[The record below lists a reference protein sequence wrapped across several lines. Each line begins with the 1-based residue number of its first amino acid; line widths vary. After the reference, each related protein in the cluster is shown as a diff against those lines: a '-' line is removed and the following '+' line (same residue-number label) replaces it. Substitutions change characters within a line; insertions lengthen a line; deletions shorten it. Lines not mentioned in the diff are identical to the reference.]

1 MSFVDNH
8 FQKFENLKFSL
19 WKVWRC
25 IKSTTL
31 PIEDNAI
38 RMNLTNMNHHLFS
51 NIILR
56 VAFICFYKFSNIIWR
71 SFIDKNSCS
80 LLGFLLN
87 SGKKMIIRSVF
98 VYSYNDSNDLFVL
111 VFLTIIDQSEWTIL
125 GIVSMKNILEN
136 WKVVWV
142 WLLLHLTD
150 LDWSLI
156 QV

>member
-8 FQKFENLKFSL
+8 FQKFEKLISSL
-19 WKVWRC
+19 WEVFWC
-25 IKSTTL
+25 IKSTAL
-31 PIEDNAI
+31 PVKNNTI
-38 RMNLTNMNHHLFS
+38 RMNLTNMNHHLLS
-51 NIILR
+51 NLILW
-56 VAFICFYKFSNIIWR
+56 VAFICFDKVSNIIWR
-71 SFIDKNSCS
+71 SFIYKNSCS

-87 SGKKMIIRSVF
+87 SGKKMIIRSIF
-98 VYSYNDSNDLFVL
+98 VYSYNYSNNLFVF

-125 GIVSMKNILEN
+125 DIVSMKNILEN
-136 WKVVWV
+136 WEVVWV